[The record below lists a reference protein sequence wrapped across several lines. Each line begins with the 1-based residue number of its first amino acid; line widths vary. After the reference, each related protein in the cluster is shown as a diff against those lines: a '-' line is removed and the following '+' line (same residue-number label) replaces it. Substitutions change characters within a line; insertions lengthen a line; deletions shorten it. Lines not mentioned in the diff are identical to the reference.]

1 MTKLQLKYR
10 ELKIISVIAAS
21 ENISH
26 AATVLG
32 IAQANVSKYLADF
45 ESKVGL
51 KVFDRTTRQLMLTP
65 FGTALLPYIND
76 MLDRNEQLNNFI
88 ADYKHEKRGR
98 VTIYAP
104 TGIITYL
111 SKHVIDKIKDIG
123 DITLSL
129 KTCNL
134 ERNAFYEGVE
144 FPDDCDVLISYA
156 PPKDESLVASFITQ
170 YAVTAYA
177 SQRYLEKH
185 PISRP
190 DELEHHSCILIDS
203 MMIDDANIWR
213 FNVAGSKE
221 VRDYRVKGNYVCDN
235 TQSALELARNH
246 LGLCLRQTKV
256 CRATCKTARWC
267 PAFSNPMNGGWIW
280 WLSSVNGNTSPGGSS
295 MCWMKCCVKFATSLL
310 SRSNCG
316 LNKRRKAKINDR
328 DKGNAPSWSCV
339 IALCASP
346 RHG

>member
-1 MTKLQLKYR
+1 
-10 ELKIISVIAAS
+10 
-21 ENISH
+21 
-26 AATVLG
+26 
-32 IAQANVSKYLADF
+32 
-45 ESKVGL
+45 
-51 KVFDRTTRQLMLTP
+51 
-65 FGTALLPYIND
+65 

-221 VRDYRVKGNYVCDN
+221 VRDYRVKEI
-235 TQSALELARNH
+235 TFATTRNLRWSWH
-246 LGLCLRQTKV
+246 EITWGLCLRQTKV

-267 PAFSNPMNGGWIW
+267 PAFSP
-280 WLSSVNGNTSPGGSS
+280 V
-295 MCWMKCCVKFATSLL
+295 
-310 SRSNCG
+310 
-316 LNKRRKAKINDR
+316 
-328 DKGNAPSWSCV
+328 
-339 IALCASP
+339 
-346 RHG
+346 

>member
-104 TGIITYL
+104 TGIIAYL

-177 SQRYLEKH
+177 SPKYLEKH
-185 PISRP
+185 PISHP

-246 LGLCLRQTKV
+246 LGIVFAPDKSVQSDLQDGTLTPCFQQ
-256 CRATCKTARWC
+256 
-267 PAFSNPMNGGWIW
+267 PYEW
-280 WLSSVNGNTSPGGSS
+280 WLDLVAI
-295 MCWMKCCVKFATSLL
+295 F
-310 SRSNCG
+310 R
-316 LNKRRKAKINDR
+316 KREYQPWRVQYVLDEMLREIRHQLAQSQQLR
-328 DKGNAPSWSCV
+328 PEQ
-339 IALCASP
+339 ASESED
-346 RHG
+346 

>member
-88 ADYKHEKRGR
+88 ADYKHEKRGQ

-246 LGLCLRQTKV
+246 LGIVFAPDKSVQSDLQDGTLVPCFQH
-256 CRATCKTARWC
+256 
-267 PAFSNPMNGGWIW
+267 PYEW
-280 WLSSVNGNTSPGGSS
+280 WLDLVAI
-295 MCWMKCCVKFATSLL
+295 F
-310 SRSNCG
+310 R
-316 LNKRRKAKINDR
+316 KREYQPWRVQYVLDEMLREI
-328 DKGNAPSWSCV
+328 
-339 IALCASP
+339 
-346 RHG
+346 RHQLAQSQQLRPEQAAESED

>member
-65 FGTALLPYIND
+65 YGTALLPYIND

-88 ADYKHEKRGR
+88 ADYKHEKR
-98 VTIYAP
+98 
-104 TGIITYL
+104 
-111 SKHVIDKIKDIG
+111 G

-246 LGLCLRQTKV
+246 LGIVFAPDKSVQSDLQDGTLVPCFQQ
-256 CRATCKTARWC
+256 
-267 PAFSNPMNGGWIW
+267 PYEW
-280 WLSSVNGNTSPGGSS
+280 WLDLVAI
-295 MCWMKCCVKFATSLL
+295 F
-310 SRSNCG
+310 R
-316 LNKRRKAKINDR
+316 KREYQPWRVQYVLDEMLREI
-328 DKGNAPSWSCV
+328 
-339 IALCASP
+339 
-346 RHG
+346 RHQLAQSQQLRPEQAAESED

>member
-1 MTKLQLKYR
+1 
-10 ELKIISVIAAS
+10 
-21 ENISH
+21 
-26 AATVLG
+26 
-32 IAQANVSKYLADF
+32 
-45 ESKVGL
+45 
-51 KVFDRTTRQLMLTP
+51 
-65 FGTALLPYIND
+65 

-221 VRDYRVKGNYVCDN
+221 VRDYRVKEITFAITRNRRWSWHEI
-235 TQSALELARNH
+235 TQ
-246 LGLCLRQTKV
+246 GLCLRQTKV
-256 CRATCKTARWC
+256 CRAICKTARWC
-267 PAFSNPMNGGWIW
+267 PAFSPRMNGGWIW
-280 WLSSVNGNTSPGGSS
+280 WLSSVNGNTSLAGP
-295 MCWMKCCVKFATSLL
+295 V
-310 SRSNCG
+310 
-316 LNKRRKAKINDR
+316 
-328 DKGNAPSWSCV
+328 
-339 IALCASP
+339 CA
-346 RHG
+346 G

>member
-1 MTKLQLKYR
+1 
-10 ELKIISVIAAS
+10 
-21 ENISH
+21 
-26 AATVLG
+26 
-32 IAQANVSKYLADF
+32 
-45 ESKVGL
+45 
-51 KVFDRTTRQLMLTP
+51 MLTP

-246 LGLCLRQTKV
+246 LGIVFAPDKSVQSDLQDGTLVPCFQQ
-256 CRATCKTARWC
+256 
-267 PAFSNPMNGGWIW
+267 PYEW
-280 WLSSVNGNTSPGGSS
+280 WLDLVAIFRKREYQPWRGSD
-295 MCWMKCCVKFATSLL
+295 
-310 SRSNCG
+310 G
-316 LNKRRKAKINDR
+316 
-328 DKGNAPSWSCV
+328 V
-339 IALCASP
+339 IATIELDEHTDLSALPDGIYAQVAVYSDHFSHVSVM
-346 RHG
+346 RKVLLRMTSWVHYLYLDH